1 MTRIRF
7 PTASSSAAAA
17 ILLVA
22 LSFLGGPCTRGVVD
36 AFTFSGRKV
45 DRKVDVKVDSS
56 SVVLAASSSTSEQ
69 GDAAEEGYVGD
80 TRRTF
85 FTRATKLATGTA
97 TAATTATVLLT
108 NPSPSLASTGT
119 GTTSL
124 THPLLGKKAPKFEL
138 PNSRGD
144 GTTTTLDS
152 LTSQKKWTVLYF
164 YPGAFTQGCTLE
176 ARNFQRDIETYRKLN
191 AQIVGVSV
199 DPPETNSA
207 FCSSEGLDF
216 YMLSDAGGKVSELY
230 GSALTVPGVGS
241 FSNRQTYVID
251 NDGYLRHIFTDVES
265 RVPRHSSDVIEK
277 LEEEEGLIYSPVPWA
292 GDV

>member
-1 MTRIRF
+1 MTRSF
-7 PTASSSAAAA
+7 VASSM
-17 ILLVA
+17 LLVFLLVGGA
-22 LSFLGGPCTRGVVD
+22 RAFSFGGTPSGAGTSKTDDKLATTD
-36 AFTFSGRKV
+36 AT
-45 DRKVDVKVDSS
+45 
-56 SVVLAASSSTSEQ
+56 
-69 GDAAEEGYVGD
+69 D

-85 FTRATKLATGTA
+85 LTKTVG
-97 TAATTATVLLT
+97 ATTAAVTSALVSV
-108 NPSPSLASTGT
+108 PSPSHA
-119 GTTSL
+119 TTTNL
-124 THPLLGKKAPKFEL
+124 THPLLGKKAPSFTL

-144 GTTTTLDS
+144 GSTTS
-152 LTSQKKWTVLYF
+152 LESLISQKKWTVLYF

-199 DPPETNSA
+199 DPPEKNEA
-207 FCSSEGLDF
+207 FCTSEGLDF

-251 NDGYLRHIFTDVES
+251 SDGYLRHIFTDVES